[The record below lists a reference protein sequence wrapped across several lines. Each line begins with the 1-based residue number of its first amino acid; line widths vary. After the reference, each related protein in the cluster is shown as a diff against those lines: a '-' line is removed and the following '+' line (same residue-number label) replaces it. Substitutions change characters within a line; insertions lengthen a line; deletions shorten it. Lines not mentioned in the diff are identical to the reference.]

1 MMTLKIISAIW
12 LALCV
17 LFCTVQAVKEAKDR
31 CYVIFAAV
39 AYAVCLVYVVIS

>member
-12 LALCV
+12 LSLCV

-31 CYVIFAAV
+31 RYVIFAAV
-39 AYAVCLVYVVIS
+39 AFALCLAYVVIL